1 MDRKRVN
8 EVGESIAIRVNEV
21 TRLVSL
27 GIESTKGG
35 DELTNQ
41 EQKPS
46 ELLGSVF
53 SYISTFSPMAF
64 DDWISRVYFPCFDH
78 FIWQRRDAAFDGCS

>member
-35 DELTNQ
+35 DELANQ

-46 ELLGSVF
+46 ELLYLDLF
-53 SYISTFSPMAF
+53 LCY
-64 DDWISRVYFPCFDH
+64 
-78 FIWQRRDAAFDGCS
+78 